1 MQKDFEVHNINN
13 EFYPDLMTQLEGGSK
28 LLQMKT
34 RFQTLVG
41 IQRHRKEE
49 MIKEK
54 LPAEAAS
61 LAESFF
67 YSWSQQGGLI
77 EGIGYHGAMCLARL
91 WGNCTA
97 DIVDYSYDPVKRETV
112 LYASFIDFETNFNI
126 TRPYKMNDQFPIYG
140 KHNEFRKDDMRLQIG
155 ASKALRNVILAG
167 IPVWVQELGLKSAK
181 QGIRKQIDAY
191 IEKNGIAK
199 AIEMLVSSLAKKGV
213 NEDAIK
219 EKFNVNKLSDL
230 VVKDLINMRAD
241 ISSIENG
248 NANVEELYNIESK
261 NQKDIKD
268 RLEKKAEKVKEKKQS
283 KPPEKKDDKKQENN
297 DKKDDKK
304 SNEKQDFYEAWL
316 NTNSKERYS
325 KLEELKQKTEF
336 DFEEWKKANFE
347 RLTSQKVKLPIQ
359 SFIELPAVFQ
369 VEILWILT
377 QKIKLEK
384 AQNENSPGK
393 DKQ

>member
-1 MQKDFEVHNINN
+1 MQKEFKVQNINN

-41 IQRHRKEE
+41 IQRPRKEE

-61 LAESFF
+61 LADSFF

-97 DIVDYSYDPVKRETV
+97 DIVDYSYDPIKRETI

-126 TRPYKMNDQFPIYG
+126 TRPYKMNEQFPIYG

-199 AIEMLVSSLAKKGV
+199 AIEMLVNSLAKKGV

-219 EKFNVNKLSDL
+219 EKFNVNKLNDL

-248 NANVEELYNIESK
+248 NTTVEELYNIESK

-268 RLEKKAEKVKEKKQS
+268 RLKKKAEKVKEKKQVQ
-283 KPPEKKDDKKQENN
+283 PPEKE
-297 DKKDDKK
+297 DKKDDKEPD
-304 SNEKQDFYEAWL
+304 EKQAFYDAWMQ
-316 NTNSKERYS
+316 TTSKERYS
-325 KLEELKQKTEF
+325 KLEDLKQKTEF
-336 DFEEWKKANFE
+336 DFEAWKKSNFE
-347 RLTSQKVKLPIQ
+347 RLTSQKVKLPVQ
-359 SFIELPAVFQ
+359 SFIELPVIFQ
-369 VEILWILT
+369 VEILWVLN

-384 AQNENSPGK
+384 KGQEENERKNEIESSEIK
-393 DKQ
+393 